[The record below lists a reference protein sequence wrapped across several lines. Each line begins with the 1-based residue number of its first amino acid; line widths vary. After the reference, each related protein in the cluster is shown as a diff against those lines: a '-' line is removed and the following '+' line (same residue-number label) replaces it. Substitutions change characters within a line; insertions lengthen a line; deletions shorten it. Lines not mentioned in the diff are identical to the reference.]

1 MIRSPH
7 LILGVLPAFWW
18 LAGCGGAPAAVDR
31 QKPQPPARVSNGGIK
46 EADLATITL
55 TRQAEERLGIETAE
69 VEFRAVERTL
79 TLAGEVVVP
88 PGHTLTASAPIAG
101 TAQAS
106 PGGLP
111 AVGTRLKAG
120 QPVFRLLPLLPAQRD
135 LRVTVEAEVASA
147 VARLDAAKPK
157 AERADRMLR
166 DQVGSVRAQE
176 DARQELTLAQT
187 ALQAA
192 RAKLE
197 QINRAPL
204 EADVTV
210 LIPAPRDGIL
220 RQVYAAPGQ
229 TVASGAP
236 LFEVADLDVVWIRV
250 PVYTGELPQ
259 VLPGAPAR
267 VRALNGGPASLA
279 QPAQAPP
286 SADPLATTSDLFFQY
301 DNRQMTLRPGE
312 KVSVTLPQRGQERR
326 LQVPWAAIL
335 HDIHGGAWVY
345 ENTAP
350 QVFVRRRV
358 EVDRVVDSTA
368 ILARG
373 PKPGVKVVT
382 AGAAELYGTE
392 FGAGK

>member
-1 MIRSPH
+1 
-7 LILGVLPAFWW
+7 
-18 LAGCGGAPAAVDR
+18 
-31 QKPQPPARVSNGGIK
+31 
-46 EADLATITL
+46 
-55 TRQAEERLGIETAE
+55 
-69 VEFRAVERTL
+69 
-79 TLAGEVVVP
+79 
-88 PGHTLTASAPIAG
+88 
-101 TAQAS
+101 
-106 PGGLP
+106 
-111 AVGTRLKAG
+111 
-120 QPVFRLLPLLPAQRD
+120 

-147 VARLDAAKPK
+147 VARREAAEAR

-176 DARQELTLAQT
+176 DAHHELKLAET
-187 ALQAA
+187 ALEAA

-204 EADVTV
+204 EADVIVT
-210 LIPAPRDGIL
+210 ITAPRDGIL
-220 RQVYAAPGQ
+220 RQVHAAPGQ

-236 LFEVADLDVVWIRV
+236 LFEVADVDMVWIRV
-250 PVYTGELPQ
+250 PIYTGELPQ
-259 VLPGAPAR
+259 VVSGAPAS
-267 VRALNGGPASLA
+267 VRALNGGPVYQA

-286 SADPLATTSDLFFQY
+286 SADPLATTSDLFFQL
-301 DNRQMTLRPGE
+301 DNRQAALRPGE
-312 KVSVTLPQRGQERR
+312 KVNATLPVRGLERS

-335 HDIHGGAWVY
+335 HDIHGGAWLY

-368 ILARG
+368 VLARG